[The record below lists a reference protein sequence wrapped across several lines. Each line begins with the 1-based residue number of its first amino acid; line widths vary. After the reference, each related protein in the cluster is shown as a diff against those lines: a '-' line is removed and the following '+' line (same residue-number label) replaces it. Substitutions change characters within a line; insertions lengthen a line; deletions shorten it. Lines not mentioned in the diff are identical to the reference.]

1 MADQLYL
8 SYWLN
13 GFTPYNMLRHYEKML
28 RLFPFS
34 RLALGATVF
43 KVTPIAFSEPARIE
57 QSFTMPEAIEDA
69 ITLAKEFLDA
79 DSCYS
84 LDASWDLFQY
94 ENAEWKLA
102 PSRVTLSCFG
112 PAFEDA
118 EEHLRIEFGIEAL
131 FLPQPELP
139 DHLKMAQAN
148 IRSLLKLVHDL
159 DDALQVDRRRLWSE
173 SGENFSDRLQEA
185 LLAAQ
190 R

>member
-8 SYWLN
+8 SYWLH
-13 GFTPYNMLRHYEKML
+13 GFTPHNMLRHYEKML

-34 RLALGATVF
+34 RLVLGAAVF
-43 KVTPIAFSEPARIE
+43 KIIPIAYSEPSRIE
-57 QSFTMPEAIEDA
+57 QSFSMPDA
-69 ITLAKEFLDA
+69 LDDLLASSKEFLDA

-84 LDASWDLFQY
+84 LDASWDLLQF
-94 ENAEWKLA
+94 ENAEWKLS
-102 PSRVTLSCFG
+102 PSRVSLSCFG

-131 FLPQPELP
+131 FLPQAGLP
-139 DHLKMAQAN
+139 NNVKMAQAN

-159 DDALQVDRRRLWSE
+159 DDALQVDSRRLWTE

-185 LLAAQ
+185 LLAAG
-190 R
+190 